1 MGAESPTGRAERQAP
16 APPPVRI
23 VYVPRVLR
31 PRATTALALA
41 AALALGAALRLD
53 RLAETPAGLF
63 ADEAAIA
70 ANAWAIGASGRD
82 LAGVRLPLY
91 SRLRSFEISGDYG
104 VVSQPVFQYA
114 SVPFVRLLGRTPW
127 AARLPAVAFG
137 LLGIAGT
144 CLLGSAL
151 FGRRVGIA
159 AAALLAVAP
168 WHVHLSRVGFEAVSL
183 PALLALGAWQLV
195 RGLERPRGLAIG
207 AGLLALATYA
217 YPVGRVFV
225 PLLVAGFALAYGRR
239 ILAQRRALA
248 LALLVFAAVEVPNLH
263 ALATGADRA
272 RLRETLLPWAD
283 LRRAPATGWLE
294 ARRAQGPIA
303 AAILADR
310 TLLVP
315 FAFAWNYAVHLSP
328 RFLFLEGDPNPRHH
342 PARFGA
348 CPLFYAPLLLVGLVA
363 LARRRRE
370 PASRLLLWWLFT
382 WPIPASMTL
391 DAPHAIRSICALP
404 ALEIAA
410 ALGLVTL
417 AAPRAAAGRRRR
429 LAQAA
434 AAALAVAAAAETVAF
449 VRSYHGRYRV
459 GSALV
464 WQAGVGPALDEVAR
478 RRHAH
483 PRTFL
488 SASVF
493 GIHAFV
499 LFFGDLD
506 PARLDP
512 HQDPAR
518 QLEENGYRI
527 ARPDEAVR
535 TRPHDLWLVSAK
547 ERRLAPWRELAS
559 FPLPDG
565 SPNLYVV
572 EWSGRAG
579 PEPPGAAAPARGRR
593 SNAAK
598 TASTAAMPAARTLAP
613 GGPR

>member
-1 MGAESPTGRAERQAP
+1 
-16 APPPVRI
+16 V
-23 VYVPRVLR
+23 
-31 PRATTALALA
+31 
-41 AALALGAALRLD
+41 D
-53 RLAETPAGLF
+53 
-63 ADEAAIA
+63 
-70 ANAWAIGASGRD
+70 
-82 LAGVRLPLY
+82 
-91 SRLRSFEISGDYG
+91 
-104 VVSQPVFQYA
+104 
-114 SVPFVRLLGRTPW
+114 
-127 AARLPAVAFG
+127 FG
-137 LLGIAGT
+137 LLGIGAT
-144 CLLGSAL
+144 FLLGSAL

-168 WHVHLSRVGFEAVSL
+168 WHLHMSRVGFEAVSL
-183 PALLALGAWQLV
+183 PALVALGAWQLV
-195 RGLERPRGLAIG
+195 RGLERPRSLAIG

-225 PLLVAGFALAYGRR
+225 PLLLAGFALAYGRR
-239 ILAQRRALA
+239 ILAERRALA
-248 LALLVFAAVEVPNLH
+248 LALLVFAAVLVPNVH

-283 LRRAPATGWLE
+283 LRRAPAVGWLE
-294 ARRAQGPIA
+294 ARRGQSPLVDAL
-303 AAILADR
+303 LADR
-310 TLLVP
+310 ALLIP

-328 RFLFLEGDPNPRHH
+328 RFLFLEGDPNQRHH
-342 PARFGA
+342 PTSLGA

-382 WPIPASMTL
+382 WPIPASLTI
-391 DAPHAIRSICALP
+391 DAPHAIRAICALP
-404 ALEIAA
+404 ALELTA

-417 AAPRAAAGRRRR
+417 ATPRAAAGRRRALGR
-429 LAQAA
+429 AA
-434 AAALAVAAAAETVAF
+434 AAALAAAAVAETAAF
-449 VRSYHGRYRV
+449 VRFYHGRYRV
-459 GSALV
+459 GSALA
-464 WQAGVGPALDEVAR
+464 WQAGVGPALAEVAR

-488 SASVF
+488 STSVF

-512 HQDPAR
+512 HEDPAR

-527 ARPDEAVR
+527 ARPGETVA
-535 TRPHDLWLVSAK
+535 TRPRDLWLVSAP

-559 FPLPDG
+559 FPYPDG

-572 EWSGRAG
+572 EWPGRAG
-579 PEPPGAAAPARGRR
+579 SDPPGAAAPARGRR
-593 SNAAK
+593 RHAAK
-598 TASTAAMPAARTLAP
+598 TASAAAMPAARTPAP